1 MQKSN
6 YLCSMKKMISTQGLS
21 NGDFYDENIASAIKE
36 RICPRLE
43 HFFCQMSG
51 EEVHINVTF
60 SFYVSYGEVEDIYI
74 RFFIDNPTQERLENF
89 HDVCEMFFGL
99 IGFIVHEEDPIVF
112 YYASDMYDKGCL
124 IQALDM
130 LGVSLESV
138 MCATFE
144 ENIESENAIY
154 TPSGGTIVQVP
165 NVPKYRIQEGTMWM
179 APNALQN
186 CPRLRQLDIPF
197 GMINHLEILKSAPKV
212 KYKEW
217 ETLYDGTLPDEEDD
231 EEDDDFIL
239 DEHQVAYSKDGKRLL
254 FARIG
259 FHEPRY
265 EVRQGSRRKGRG
277 SSSSAVVRPMWW
289 ELSIPLFC
297 PHRRQPLLA
306 KMAVTS
312 KSERSIIFLN
322 FHFITLNIS
331 NKTLYL

>member
-60 SFYVSYGEVEDIYI
+60 SFYVSYGEVEDMYL

-144 ENIESENAIY
+144 ENIESDDAIY

-165 NVPKYRIQEGTMWM
+165 DVPKYRIQEGTMCM
-179 APNALQN
+179 
-186 CPRLRQLDIPF
+186 PRL
-197 GMINHLEILKSAPKV
+197 
-212 KYKEW
+212 
-217 ETLYDGTLPDEEDD
+217 LP
-231 EEDDDFIL
+231 
-239 DEHQVAYSKDGKRLL
+239 
-254 FARIG
+254 
-259 FHEPRY
+259 
-265 EVRQGSRRKGRG
+265 
-277 SSSSAVVRPMWW
+277 
-289 ELSIPLFC
+289 
-297 PHRRQPLLA
+297 
-306 KMAVTS
+306 
-312 KSERSIIFLN
+312 
-322 FHFITLNIS
+322 
-331 NKTLYL
+331 

>member
-60 SFYVSYGEVEDIYI
+60 SFYVSYGEVEDMFL

-165 NVPKYRIQEGTMWM
+165 DVPKYRIQEGTMWM

-186 CPRLRQLDIPF
+186 CPRLRQLDIPY
-197 GMINHLEILKSAPKV
+197 GMLNHLEILKSAPKV

-239 DEHQVAYSKDGKRLL
+239 DEHQVAYSKDGKKLL
-254 FARIG
+254 FIRSG

-265 EVRQGSRRKGRG
+265 EVPDGVEEIADLAFCFCKTY
-277 SSSSAVVRPMWW
+277 V
-289 ELSIPLFC
+289 ELSIPRSVRIIGDSLFGNGG
-297 PHRRQPLLA
+297 HIEIRD
-306 KMAVTS
+306 K
-312 KSERSIIFLN
+312 
-322 FHFITLNIS
+322 
-331 NKTLYL
+331 